1 MPKKLKQLSVTTE
14 VSDWKVEASGKG
26 FSNVDVT
33 AIARVSFAGRQTSA
47 TDSRTIVFDGTAPQ
61 IDSPPSASV
70 IVGRELKIPIR
81 VADDVSDG
89 FFIAPDRVRPGVS
102 GLANVEWAV
111 DIKGLGK
118 PEKWEPAV
126 WLGDVRYEINL
137 KTEKLSPGVRLPLL
151 IRAVDKVG
159 LSSPPNRVWLDIA
172 AKPAS
177 PNNDIIGRVTLDGKG
192 EPDVSVSLTGPAGE
206 RTVKTGKKGEFQF
219 TNLEP
224 GEYSVSA
231 RGAVRNTTRR
241 SDLMKI
247 TLPASPAPPA
257 TIALKMQ

>member
-1 MPKKLKQLSVTTE
+1 MTILHDNTNGGINC
-14 VSDWKVEASGKG
+14 GKG
-26 FSNVDVT
+26 DLIIQAGGNNGNGVIIQT
-33 AIARVSFAGRQTSA
+33 GTTHIAKFEKHSSTGLGGFELLYNGQTRIISQ
-47 TDSRTIVFDGTAPQ
+47 SWGTEIQ
-61 IDSPPSASV
+61 N
-70 IVGRELKIPIR
+70 GELR
-81 VADDVSDG
+81 VANNDIVAFSSSD
-89 FFIAPDRVRPGVS
+89 
-102 GLANVEWAV
+102 L
-111 DIKGLGK
+111 
-118 PEKWEPAV
+118 
-126 WLGDVRYEINL
+126 NL
-137 KTEKLSPGVRLPLL
+137 KENLVVIPN
-151 IRAVDKVG
+151 AVDKVG